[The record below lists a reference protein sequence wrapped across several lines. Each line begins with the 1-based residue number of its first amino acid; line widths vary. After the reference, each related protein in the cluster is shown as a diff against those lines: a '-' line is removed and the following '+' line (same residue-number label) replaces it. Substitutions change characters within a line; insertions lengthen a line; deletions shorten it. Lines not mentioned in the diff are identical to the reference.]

1 MIGFLVDVLMVV
13 YLDGME
19 SNVIS
24 NVWLIVI
31 KVFVIV
37 FWVIVIFVKMGIME

>member
-37 FWVIVIFVKMGIME
+37 FWVIVIFVMMVIME

>member
-37 FWVIVIFVKMGIME
+37 FWVIVIFVKMVIME